1 MPRFTLLI
9 LTFAFGLQR
18 LAATAHGGVVGEVA
32 SYGQKDIIS
41 FSELREEAGPK
52 EKPLRET
59 LKGQALVD
67 QIELNR
73 KEIVETMID
82 RILILQ
88 EARSK
93 GIELPYEAA
102 DVRVEAVIKEKFA
115 GNRLAFERHLAAEG
129 WTVEKFRT
137 RESEEILVEQRREH
151 AREGAA
157 TDEDAQRQETDW
169 IKSLRQH
176 AYIKVFYPLYPDVL
190 D

>member
-1 MPRFTLLI
+1 M
-9 LTFAFGLQR
+9 GD
-18 LAATAHGGVVGEVA
+18 VA
-32 SYGQKDIIS
+32 SNGQKDVIT

-52 EKPLRET
+52 EKPLHET

-67 QIELNR
+67 RIEVIR
-73 KEIVETMID
+73 KEVVEVLID
-82 RILILQ
+82 RLLILQ
-88 EARSK
+88 EARAK

-102 DVRVEAVIKEKFA
+102 DARVDAVIREKF
-115 GNRLAFERHLAAEG
+115 GGDRQAFERHLAAQG
-129 WTVEKFRT
+129 WTMEKFRT

-157 TDEDAQRQETDW
+157 TAEDAQRQERDW
-169 IKSLRQH
+169 IWSLRQH